1 MRGSTP
7 DQLEQELLADE
18 AIIAAA
24 RARQLVNLALA
35 DQMQLPLAD
44 GCRTLKEW
52 AAGRLDIAPDTAY
65 QLTSTARRLLDA
77 PDLAAQ
83 LARGDITFDR
93 AEVMSR
99 IPSEH
104 RSGWHL
110 GVDIQGLRRIAARH
124 RRLSRSDDHLSH
136 AAMDLNMQPNLD
148 ESRWSVWGELDGY
161 SGPMVNKV
169 LTEKADTIGPMP
181 DGPRLG
187 LGYRR
192 AAALTALCEES
203 APGSTSTPLIT
214 VFVDDRGVEVPGGTS
229 VGPEILDKV
238 ACAGSLEVIK
248 TSEGRPLAVGRRSRV
263 IPQRLRRFILHRDG
277 GCTGD
282 GCVSRYRL
290 EVHHVVPW
298 SEGGPTDPENLTT
311 LCWFHHHVVVHG
323 FGYRIDTRLGPSRL
337 RFMKP
342 AIHDPPTPEFEGGPG
357 LRWGSWP
364 PGRPSTPSVSNSA
377 DGRNGTGTGS
387 QH

>member
-1 MRGSTP
+1 MRGLTP
-7 DQLEQELLADE
+7 DQVEQELLADE

-24 RARQLVNLALA
+24 RARQVVNLALA
-35 DQMQLPLAD
+35 DQMQLPMAD

-52 AAGRLDIAPDTAY
+52 AAGRLDIAPETAY
-65 QLTSTARRLLDA
+65 QLTSTARRLIDA
-77 PDLAAQ
+77 PDIAEQ

-93 AEVMSR
+93 ADAMSR

-104 RSGWHL
+104 RSQWQL

-124 RRLSRSDDHLSH
+124 RRLSRSDDHDSH

-161 SGPMVNKV
+161 SGPVVNKV
-169 LTEKADTIGPMP
+169 LTERADAIGPLP
-181 DGPRLG
+181 DGTRLG

-192 AAALTALCEES
+192 ATALTVLCEES
-203 APGSTSTPLIT
+203 ALGYTSTPLIT
-214 VFVDDRGVEVPGGTS
+214 VFVDDKGVEVPGGTP

-238 ACAGSLEVIK
+238 ACAGSLELIK

-263 IPQRLRRFILHRDG
+263 ISERLRRFILHRDG
-277 GCTGD
+277 GCMSD
-282 GCVSRYRL
+282 GCPSRYRL

-323 FGYRIDTRLGPSRL
+323 FGYRIDPSLGRGRL
-337 RFMKP
+337 RFIRP
-342 AIHDPPTPEFEGGPG
+342 SVYDPPHPDSEVGPG
-357 LRWGSWP
+357 LL
-364 PGRPSTPSVSNSA
+364 
-377 DGRNGTGTGS
+377 
-387 QH
+387 